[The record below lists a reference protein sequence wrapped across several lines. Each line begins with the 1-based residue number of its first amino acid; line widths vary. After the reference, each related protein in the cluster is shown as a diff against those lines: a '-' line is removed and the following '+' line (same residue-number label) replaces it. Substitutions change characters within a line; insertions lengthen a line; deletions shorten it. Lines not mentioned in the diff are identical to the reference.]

1 MTALAAAALLLTSA
15 GCTSDSETSDAGSG
29 TPSASASASA
39 GASSPSASG
48 SASSSPSSTG
58 PSASAGA
65 TESSGS
71 TATPSA
77 TSTSGAIAEGFPTD
91 LIPLLPGS
99 TALTTSFEE
108 TSTLFT
114 ASLSGKT
121 DSSAEEILA
130 FYAKTFSAQ
139 GFTPADPE
147 VQDPATVQQFVRSG
161 GDDTA
166 NVTVVSRDGSFFYTA
181 SINTLPESAK

>member
-1 MTALAAAALLLTSA
+1 M
-15 GCTSDSETSDAGSG
+15 
-29 TPSASASASA
+29 
-39 GASSPSASG
+39 
-48 SASSSPSSTG
+48 
-58 PSASAGA
+58 
-65 TESSGS
+65 
-71 TATPSA
+71 
-77 TSTSGAIAEGFPTD
+77 
-91 LIPLLPGS
+91 LPGS

-114 ASLSGKT
+114 ASLSGST
-121 DSSAEEILA
+121 DSSTKEILA

-139 GFTPADPE
+139 GFTPSDPE

>member
-1 MTALAAAALLLTSA
+1 MKKLLIALTSALLVLTAA
-15 GCTSDSETSDAGSG
+15 GCTSDSESTDAETG
-29 TPSASASASA
+29 TTSASASPTDNASASA
-39 GASSPSASG
+39 GESASPASPSASAD
-48 SASSSPSSTG
+48 S
-58 PSASAGA
+58 SASA
-65 TESSGS
+65 SG

-77 TSTSGAIAEGFPTD
+77 DSTSSAIAEGFPSD

-114 ASLSGKT
+114 ASLSGRT
-121 DSSAEEILA
+121 DSSAKDILA
-130 FYAKTFSAQ
+130 FYAKTFSDQ
-139 GFTPADPE
+139 GFTPAEPE

>member
-1 MTALAAAALLLTSA
+1 MKKLLIALTSA
-15 GCTSDSETSDAGSG
+15 LLVLTAAGCTTNSESGDAETGA
-29 TPSASASASA
+29 ASASASPTT

-48 SASSSPSSTG
+48 STSASPSSSAG
-58 PSASAGA
+58 PSDSA
-65 TESSGS
+65 GS
-71 TATPSA
+71 TASPSA
-77 TSTSGAIAEGFPTD
+77 DSTSSAIAEGFPSD

-114 ASLSGKT
+114 ASLSGRT
-121 DSSAEEILA
+121 DSTTEEILD
-130 FYAKTFSAQ
+130 FYAKTFSDQ
-139 GFTPADPE
+139 GFTPAEPE

-166 NVTVVSRDGSFFYTA
+166 NVTVVSRDGSLFYTA

>member
-1 MTALAAAALLLTSA
+1 MKKLPIALTAAALLLAAA
-15 GCTSDSETSDAGSG
+15 GCTPDSDTTDAGTATASASASSSAAAS
-29 TPSASASASA
+29 PSASASAS
-39 GASSPSASG
+39 SAD
-48 SASSSPSSTG
+48 

-65 TESSGS
+65 SESAGS
-71 TATPSA
+71 TASPSA
-77 TSTSGAIAEGFPTD
+77 TSTSEAIAEGFPTD

-114 ASLSGKT
+114 ASLSGST
-121 DSSAEEILA
+121 DAPAKEILA
-130 FYAKTFSAQ
+130 FYAKAFSDQ
-139 GFTPADPE
+139 GFTPSDPE
-147 VQDPATVQQFVRSG
+147 VQDPATVQQFVRSD